1 MGSWATAQSRHAK
14 RTFYRTLYPGINA
27 RVTGPFLLVVAIIA
41 GIGVFIVT
49 RLVAGSLQERFNNQ
63 LVDSARAASSSI
75 VDVERQQLAALRLMA
90 FTEGVPQAIAAG
102 DVNSLD
108 LWLRPI
114 AANARVD
121 DVIVFDASGR
131 GLLQLSRTDSASL
144 DYSSPPPPDLTL
156 WSGVQQVLGS
166 TTDALGDKW
175 IDIIGTTPQTTFYV
189 TAPVRGSDNRVVGG
203 ITLGI
208 RTNRLAQQVSA
219 QSLSAVAL
227 YNAEGQVMG
236 STFRSVPFEALA
248 LNPEGAREMAELAQ
262 TTSPVEKL
270 DLNGEPY
277 QLLYASLKLRSQE
290 VGLLAVG
297 LPTNYIVERISTSR
311 DTFGVLFSVL
321 FLTVSVLGLLTGRT
335 ITRPVRQLV
344 DTTRAIRQGDFSKR
358 VGLRTPDELG
368 ELGVS
373 FDHMTDQLV
382 ARNREVE
389 ALYLQQLEETAQ
401 REAVLASIG
410 DAVIVQDPAGTI
422 ILRNLSAQRLIENTL
437 RNPAAQRDFSRLCR
451 NPEALASPR
460 TVELEGCYFSVAATP
475 VRLSSGKV
483 LGHVIVFH
491 DISPLV
497 EAERMKD
504 ELIMQMSH
512 ELRTPL
518 TAARGYADLLKN
530 LDGQRLSDQGDEFL
544 RKTVDHLAVLERM
557 VNQVIDVSAIISN
570 RFAIDATRFNLGK
583 LLRECVTAWEA
594 RAAERELELA
604 LTISS
609 DDLWIEGDRYHLG
622 QVFHHL
628 LRNAVSYT
636 LPGGT
641 VEMCTAIRDGHA
653 TVYVIDNGV
662 GITPDE
668 LGRVFERMY
677 RGKSAEAG
685 PTDSRGLG
693 LGLYL
698 SKHIVEAHRGAIQI
712 ESKLNYGTVVTVEL
726 PVRQDGQG

>member
-1 MGSWATAQSRHAK
+1 MAQSERAERQVYHW
-14 RTFYRTLYPGINA
+14 LYPGIHA
-27 RVTGPFLLVVAIIA
+27 RVTGPFLLIVAIIA

-63 LVDSARAASSSI
+63 LVDSARAASSSL

-90 FTEGVPQAIAAG
+90 FTEGVPEAIATG

-108 LWLRPI
+108 LWLRPV

-121 DVIVFDASGR
+121 DVIIFDASGR
-131 GLLQLSRTDSASL
+131 GLLELARTDSASL
-144 DYSSPPPPDLTL
+144 DYNTPPPPDLAQ

-166 TTDALGDKW
+166 NTDALGDKW
-175 IDIIGTTPQTTFYV
+175 VDVIGDAPQTVFFI
-189 TAPVRGSDNRVVGG
+189 TAPVIGPDSRVVGG

-208 RTNRLAQQVSA
+208 RTDRLAQQISA

-227 YNAEGQVMG
+227 YNPDGQVLG
-236 STFRSVPFEALA
+236 STFRLVSSDILA
-248 LNPEGAREMAELAQ
+248 LTPEHAHAMADLVR

-277 QLLYASLKLRSQE
+277 QVLYAPLKLRSQQ
-290 VGLLAVG
+290 VGLLSVG

-311 DTFGVLFSVL
+311 DTFGVLFSAL
-321 FLTVSVLGLLTGRT
+321 FLTVSALGLLTGRT

-344 DTTRAIRQGDFSKR
+344 DTTRAIRRGDLSRR
-358 VGLRTPDELG
+358 VGLHTPDELG
-368 ELGVS
+368 ELAVS

-389 ALYLQQLEETAQ
+389 TLYLQQLEETAQ
-401 REAVLASIG
+401 REAVLANIG

-422 ILRNLSAQRLIENTL
+422 ILRNRSAQHLLENTM
-437 RNPAAQRDFSRLCR
+437 RSPAAHRDFARLCR
-451 NPEALASPR
+451 NPEALASSR
-460 TVELEGCYFSVAATP
+460 TVELEGSFFSVAATP
-475 VRLSSGKV
+475 VRLPSGKV

-491 DISPLV
+491 DITPLV
-497 EAERMKD
+497 EAERLKD

-518 TAARGYADLLKN
+518 TAARGYADLLKT
-530 LDGQRLSDQGDEFL
+530 LDGENLSDQGDDFL
-544 RKTVDHLAVLERM
+544 QKTVDHLTILERM

-570 RFAIDATRFNLGK
+570 RFTIDATQFNLGK
-583 LLRECVTAWEA
+583 LLRECIAAWEA
-594 RAAERELELA
+594 RAAERELELT
-604 LTISS
+604 LTVSS
-609 DDLWIEGDRYHLG
+609 DNLRIEGDRYHLG

-641 VEMCTAIRDGHA
+641 VEVCTAIRDGHA
-653 TVYVIDNGV
+653 AVYVIDNGV
-662 GITPDE
+662 GISPDE

-677 RGKSAEAG
+677 RGRSAEAG

-698 SKHIVEAHRGAIQI
+698 SRHIVEAHRGTIQI
-712 ESKLNYGTVVTVEL
+712 ESKLNFGTVVTVEL
-726 PVRQDGQG
+726 PVRQNDQG